1 LKFCQENLENE
12 KQGVWDLENIRAN
25 LELDKKNLL
34 GWNEQTKQ
42 ERDSFAVSI
51 EQMKMEKEQA
61 DNQLSVILGER
72 ANMIEQISGMEKQ
85 LQYAI
90 QLRQEAEAAK
100 IQLEEDIYK
109 IREDFD
115 KLNEEHKKVSEE
127 YDDVKG
133 QYEERCDEL
142 MEVKDQLENTKEDN
156 VNKDKELT
164 ILKECVQKL
173 SEVDGE
179 EMESKL
185 GKIEAMLDTTRAQ
198 TDLREMKN
206 ERDKLKEELIAKEEA
221 QRELEET
228 NESLEDQLM
237 NIKAEN
243 EKLTQELQETQQ
255 KFKGITEYF
264 ERKEVNLHKKIGQEE
279 MVRLKVELR
288 EATAKEKAELAEQE
302 REKEREELK
311 ELRKQMADIEK
322 SLMQKVVI
330 NEKRAEES
338 LTQLRRTEQ
347 ELRVA
352 NKEVT
357 MLKKKLEDLRPSP
370 PSSPPL
376 RPHLPMEPRPLYGP
390 PPGPPPGVPLPFYQ
404 GIRPPK
410 APPLT
415 SSPVNMKDKKSNDVS
430 NGEDSK
436 PRQWRPP
443 PPGMESNHPASLG
456 GRGYD
461 PRLRPSHDR
470 LDRPPIPGNRPPP
483 PHPYYPPPPE
493 RQRPP
498 SEPPYLDE
506 SIGER
511 RRPPSNPQLPSHWI
525 PPPAP
530 RFRMAPPPMPYPGSI
545 IRPNTMYPRP
555 RLPPPPTSRQ
565 VSIIHVNNFWW

>member
-1 LKFCQENLENE
+1 LDTYSQPSDQPLDTYSSDDEPMHSHYNPNDQSCPDNSQLLHTINKMFIKYVPFSSSLGPDASLIGIFVAFIAVCLPMTCSCCRSQRNISKVNKMLESERGHRKNVDAHIKNLTDSKVKLESDLKNLQVELKFCQENLENE

-338 LTQLRRTEQ
+338 L
-347 ELRVA
+347 V
-352 NKEVT
+352 
-357 MLKKKLEDLRPSP
+357 
-370 PSSPPL
+370 SST
-376 RPHLPMEPRPLYGP
+376 H
-390 PPGPPPGVPLPFYQ
+390 V
-404 GIRPPK
+404 
-410 APPLT
+410 
-415 SSPVNMKDKKSNDVS
+415 
-430 NGEDSK
+430 
-436 PRQWRPP
+436 
-443 PPGMESNHPASLG
+443 
-456 GRGYD
+456 
-461 PRLRPSHDR
+461 
-470 LDRPPIPGNRPPP
+470 
-483 PHPYYPPPPE
+483 
-493 RQRPP
+493 
-498 SEPPYLDE
+498 
-506 SIGER
+506 
-511 RRPPSNPQLPSHWI
+511 
-525 PPPAP
+525 
-530 RFRMAPPPMPYPGSI
+530 
-545 IRPNTMYPRP
+545 MYA
-555 RLPPPPTSRQ
+555 
-565 VSIIHVNNFWW
+565 